1 MKIDYDKIAD
11 VLYIAIKDRP
21 GIADEVSS
29 GNFIRYGAG
38 DGEIMGITVLDF
50 NERFMDF
57 KKRFT
62 GPPVAENPF
71 RTAVLEVQN
80 GILDPPD
87 TGNLPPCDV
96 PGRACVGCEFKPCPM
111 E

>member
-38 DGEIMGITVLDF
+38 DGEIVGITI
-50 NERFMDF
+50 MDF
-57 KKRFT
+57 KERFINT
-62 GPPVAENPF
+62 
-71 RTAVLEVQN
+71 
-80 GILDPPD
+80 PD

-96 PGRACVGCEFKPCPM
+96 PGRACEGCEWSGKCPV

>member
-38 DGEIMGITVLDF
+38 DGEIVGITVLDF
-50 NERFMDF
+50 KERF
-57 KKRFT
+57 
-62 GPPVAENPF
+62 
-71 RTAVLEVQN
+71 
-80 GILDPPD
+80 IDPPD
-87 TGNLPPCDV
+87 TGTPD
-96 PGRACVGCEFKPCPM
+96 EFCRECGQRLMGKNYDHRQWRGKNHGEM
-111 E
+111 